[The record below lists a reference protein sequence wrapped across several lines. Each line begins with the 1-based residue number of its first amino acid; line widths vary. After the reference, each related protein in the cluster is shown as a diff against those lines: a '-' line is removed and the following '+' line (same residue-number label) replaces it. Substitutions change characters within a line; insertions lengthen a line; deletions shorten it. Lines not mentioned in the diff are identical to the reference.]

1 MPKGDQRVGDSMPT
15 PPPTAATVD
24 TLDESAPPEAEPSTV
39 PPPVSAAEAYDRAT
53 RGEIATARRS
63 QKVLVLF
70 SGPYRRPD
78 GLAAFLTRFGFEP
91 VLLDNDP
98 ETGGGADGDILSDD
112 VHNRLL
118 QRVSRGEFLAIVA
131 APPCST
137 FSVTRHFAAD
147 GSKDNGP
154 PIVRDRN
161 NIRGL
166 PNVPAKHLRE
176 LRQAN
181 AVVARMTALLTAA
194 FAAGTQY
201 IIENPADRHP
211 SSWLRCLPTLSQHG
225 AHTWIV
231 RAEGSTP
238 DTSLREC
245 LPIALATS
253 DARHGLA

>member
-1 MPKGDQRVGDSMPT
+1 M
-15 PPPTAATVD
+15 
-24 TLDESAPPEAEPSTV
+24 
-39 PPPVSAAEAYDRAT
+39 
-53 RGEIATARRS
+53 
-63 QKVLVLF
+63 LF

-147 GSKDNGP
+147 GSKDDGP
-154 PIVRDRN
+154 PVVRDRK

-181 AVVARMTALLTAA
+181 AVVARMTALLTAPHSQQA
-194 FAAGTQY
+194 RNTSSKIQLTVAIQRIHDASSKPTTAHFGKCPRY
-201 IIENPADRHP
+201 DHYSRCRP
-211 SSWLRCLPTLSQHG
+211 S
-225 AHTWIV
+225 
-231 RAEGSTP
+231 
-238 DTSLREC
+238 
-245 LPIALATS
+245 
-253 DARHGLA
+253 

>member
-1 MPKGDQRVGDSMPT
+1 M
-15 PPPTAATVD
+15 
-24 TLDESAPPEAEPSTV
+24 
-39 PPPVSAAEAYDRAT
+39 
-53 RGEIATARRS
+53 
-63 QKVLVLF
+63 LF

-147 GSKDNGP
+147 GSKDDGP
-154 PIVRDRN
+154 PVVRDRN

-166 PNVPAKHLRE
+166 PNVPTKHLRE

-181 AVVARMTALLTAA
+181 AIVARMTALLTAA

-201 IIENPADRHP
+201 IIENPADRGDPAHP
-211 SSWLRCLPTLSQHG
+211 RRFLEADDSSKTARSGRCPRYDLYNHYPQS
-225 AHTWIV
+225 
-231 RAEGSTP
+231 
-238 DTSLREC
+238 
-245 LPIALATS
+245 
-253 DARHGLA
+253 